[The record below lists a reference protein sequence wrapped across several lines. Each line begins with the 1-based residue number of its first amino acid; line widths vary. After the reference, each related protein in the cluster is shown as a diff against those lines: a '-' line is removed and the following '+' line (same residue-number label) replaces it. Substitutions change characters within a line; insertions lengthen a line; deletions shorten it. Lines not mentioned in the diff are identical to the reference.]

1 MLLLFIRLHTITI
14 RTSSGRQTKGAS
26 SERFW
31 TVKMLKR
38 NRKVGCLEASAQRP
52 MEGGE
57 YTSKCFEISSALY
70 LGVQRSAP
78 QIPLI
83 ISFCKLHPNLAPA
96 LWTGNCAEA
105 RTTLSPSAPH
115 PLAGAF
121 PILNPNPEGSETPT
135 CCFFFYSPCYLF
147 IVHPTCLEPITGKGT
162 CSQNKQHRRPTPRL
176 LEAVS
181 IILFLHFGE
190 LKAQKLLSLKS

>member
-14 RTSSGRQTKGAS
+14 LTSSGRQTKGAS
-26 SERFW
+26 SEHFW

-57 YTSKCFEISSALY
+57 YTSKWFEISSALY
-70 LGVQRSAP
+70 LGAQCSAP

-83 ISFCKLHPNLAPA
+83 IPFCELHPNLAPA

-105 RTTLSPSAPH
+105 RTLSPSAPH

-135 CCFFFYSPCYLF
+135 CCFFFYSLCYLF